1 MALINNLAEHL
12 SASSADYTSLR
23 VKQTP
28 RWSCHTHRDSRFAG
42 VIQRLIGLYQTR
54 DALSVHVTVAPS
66 RAAEPGGPLGPEDL
80 PTLEH
85 QVMELF
91 RINKQRNINTSTNWY
106 LSILTA
112 IITHRL

>member
-28 RWSCHTHRDSRFAG
+28 RWSCHTHTDSRFTG
-42 VIQRLIGLYQTR
+42 VIQRLIGLCQTR
-54 DALSVHVTVAPS
+54 DVLSVHVTAAPS
-66 RAAEPGGPLGPEDL
+66 RAAEPGGRLVPEDL

-85 QVMELF
+85 HIWNYLEKINRGLLIQAQVQVL
-91 RINKQRNINTSTNWY
+91 
-106 LSILTA
+106 
-112 IITHRL
+112 